1 MLKFNLYHPVIN
13 LILSHDGVIDELDL
27 ETNVVSDTAT
37 RVLIDTC
44 FQLHEDK
51 QSIDLNTIKAR
62 VYAEYGQEGVD
73 AITTVAMESLAQ
85 PANIN
90 ALSDYVSQI
99 NDTNNK
105 RTLQVELQ
113 KLLTQCSSNKTT
125 DEIIGSMHSVVESY
139 DEVEKDNEQ
148 GPISLKDAFAATL
161 DNMERRSKGEFNA
174 FKSGFAC
181 FEALGGFR
189 PADFIILQAVHLM
202 AKPPYS

>member
-1 MLKFNLYHPVIN
+1 MGITMLKFNLYHPVIN

-105 RTLQVELQ
+105 RTLQVDLQ

-139 DEVEKDNEQ
+139 Q
-148 GPISLKDAFAATL
+148 RSAAL
-161 DNMERRSKGEFNA
+161 LRN
-174 FKSGFAC
+174 
-181 FEALGGFR
+181 
-189 PADFIILQAVHLM
+189 
-202 AKPPYS
+202 